1 MNENHIRY
9 TFELMKSQGDVIEVR
24 FFQGAKTY
32 SGYFNNVD
40 SLVKDV
46 MQYGNENI
54 YFVMN
59 EIKQECLSRV
69 QYNRIQLVDKKMN
82 CTVDS
87 DIESRQWILIDIDS
101 IRSTGISASDAEK
114 AESSKI
120 ANKIYSYLRDV
131 GFTEPICTDSGNGYH
146 LLYNVAL
153 KNDDENK
160 VMIDNLLKSLDVMFS
175 NSMAQVD
182 KSVFNASRITKLYG
196 TFARKGRS
204 TQDRPHRISRILKA
218 PEQIKPTAKAL
229 IQKVA
234 DLLPT
239 PEKPK
244 FSNNY
249 GKDVFNLDDFLRN
262 NGIHYTSKTDVGGAT
277 KYVLDHCVFNSDHKG
292 KDAVIFQMANGAIGY
307 KCLHNSCSHYK
318 WQDVRTMFEPDAYN
332 KKYEPKQQRQ
342 LKPITKYAQG
352 KNDEKGDK
360 FLNLSEIKRV
370 DRNQIISIQS
380 GITELDKKII
390 GFNKGELSIWS
401 GNNASGKSTLLG
413 QLCLNACENGFKT
426 LIYSGELTPN
436 RIKNWI
442 QLQAAG
448 RQYTKPTE
456 YDNLFYVPSIIGDRI
471 DMWLKGKMYVYNN
484 KYGNEF
490 QQLLAD
496 VKDVVLKHGIDMIVF
511 DNLMAMDLFELSENE
526 YKQQTKAILA
536 LSDFVKDLNIHAHMV
551 AHPRK
556 ATGFLRKND
565 IAGSGNLSNAVDNIF
580 IVHRVNNDFNKNVA
594 DFFGKTAPAQF
605 CDFSN
610 VIEVCKNRDLGVMD
624 FLVGTHFEIESK
636 RMLNTKYENLV
647 YGWQDIVLQTS
658 IETSSEPLIKPNLNF
673 DSDPFGTTT
682 NLTEVPF

>member
-1 MNENHIRY
+1 MNEQQIRY
-9 TFELMKSQGDVIEVR
+9 TFELMKSANDVIEVR
-24 FFQGAKTY
+24 FFQGGKTF
-32 SGYFNNVD
+32 SGYFDNVD
-40 SLVKDV
+40 ILVKDV
-46 MQYGNENI
+46 MQYGHENI

-59 EIKQECLSRV
+59 EIKRECLSRV

-82 CTVDS
+82 CTVDN
-87 DIESRQWILIDIDS
+87 DIEGRNWILIDIDS
-101 IRSTGISASDAEK
+101 KRSTGVSASKEEK
-114 AESSKI
+114 DESAKI
-120 ANKIYSYLRDV
+120 ANKIFSYLRDV
-131 GFTEPICTDSGNGYH
+131 GFSEPICTDSGNGYH
-146 LLYNVAL
+146 LLYSVSL

-160 VMIDNLLKSLDVMFS
+160 VLIDNFLKSLDVMFS
-175 NSMAQVD
+175 NEMAQVD
-182 KSVFNASRITKLYG
+182 KSVFNASRITKIYG

-204 TQDRPHRISRILKA
+204 TADRPHRQSRILKA
-218 PEQIKPTAKAL
+218 PEQIKPTPKAL

-234 DLLPT
+234 DLLPK
-239 PEKPK
+239 PEKPT
-244 FSNNY
+244 FTNNY
-249 GKDVFNLDDFLRN
+249 GKDEFQLESFMQTH
-262 NGIHYTSKTDVGGAT
+262 GISYTSRTDVGGAT

-318 WQDVRTMFEPDAYN
+318 WQDVRKMYEPDAYN
-332 KKYEPKQQRQ
+332 KKFEPKQQRQ
-342 LKPITKYAQG
+342 LKPQIKDAQTATE
-352 KNDEKGDK
+352 EKGEK
-360 FLNLSEIKRV
+360 FLSLSEIKRV
-370 DRNQIISIQS
+370 DRNQIISIPS
-380 GITELDKKII
+380 GINELDRKII

-413 QLCLNACENGFKT
+413 QLCLNACEKGFKT

-442 QLQAAG
+442 HLQAAG

-456 YDNLFYVPSIIGDRI
+456 YDNLFYVPSIVGDRI
-471 DMWLKGKMYVYNN
+471 DLWLNGKMYVYNN

-496 VKDVVLKHGIDMIVF
+496 IKDTIIKNNIDMVVF

-565 IAGSGNLSNAVDNIF
+565 IAGTGNLSNAVDNIF

-594 DFFGKTAPAQF
+594 DFFGKSAPAQF

-610 VIEVCKNRDLGVMD
+610 VIEVCKNRDLGIMD
-624 FLVGTHFEIESK
+624 FLVGTYFEIESK

-647 YGWQDIVLQTS
+647 YGWQDVIIQTQ
-658 IETSSEPLIKPNLNF
+658 IKEE
-673 DSDPFGTTT
+673 STDPFGWSRLSNFENEKT
-682 NLTEVPF
+682 PF